1 MSERLEETVRRHYC
15 WACNRP
21 TAADQIACVHCE
33 SERASAGWPQDELI
47 GTLLG
52 EKYELL
58 HRIGAGG
65 FGVVYLARN
74 VEFGAL
80 RAVKVLHAH
89 LSYDRKVVERFRR
102 EARAIYRLTASTIV
116 RLEDFGEVRKGVPFM
131 AMEYADGESLAEL
144 LHHEAPLPIRRGL
157 RMVRGMAMAL
167 VDAAE
172 NGVLHRDLKP
182 DNIRV
187 VVDPRRGEEVK
198 VLDFGISKILD
209 ERTSSLTGQSI
220 IGTPEY
226 MAPEVWDR
234 SDEVD
239 QRVDLF
245 SLGVI
250 AFQIFTGD
258 VPWPRRQNEPLSVFA
273 QMQKHAAPK
282 LTALVGAGAVSP
294 DLEEIVAGLLQ
305 RDPTVRTANA
315 ARLVESIDALGILE
329 TGAFRDS
336 GSRRTTEQASRQAI
350 PADTL
355 PDARTPSRP
364 IREFETAETLDD
376 VGQTAK
382 SSRRKTGLMSAF
394 LAIVLSAAL
403 AGVVLAVMH
412 LSEPSE
418 VPPDSG
424 AGAEQDLALDAVG
437 ADPQPDGQELA
448 SSFPG
453 MIAIPAGHV
462 SVGQSEA
469 DRQAQV
475 AEFGE
480 GADLGFLAEREVD
493 VAPFLL
499 DRFEVTV
506 ADFFPFQRA
515 LGRDSQALT
524 AFADACPGVT
534 VAPISMVNPHEPIR
548 NVTMLE
554 ATLYC
559 ESQGRR
565 LPTFEEWEV
574 AARGQSA
581 RRYPWSGDSSVSGA
595 SNTGSASQ
603 PVWGRTTSV
612 HDGFEQTA
620 PVAALSAG
628 ASEWGVEG
636 LGGNVAEWVSGPSGR
651 GQTPPFFFRGGS
663 YASHPLFAQTFAY
676 QFVESPCIQMAEV
689 GFRCA
694 RDLPEQGG
702 TQ

>member
-1 MSERLEETVRRHYC
+1 MSERLEETVQRHYC

-21 TAADQIACVHCE
+21 TAADLTVCARCD
-33 SERASAGWPQDELI
+33 SERAPAGWPEDELI

-52 EKYELL
+52 EKYKLL
-58 HRIGAGG
+58 ERIGAGG

-74 VEFGAL
+74 VDFGAL
-80 RAVKVLHAH
+80 RAVKVLHPH

-144 LHHEAPLPIRRGL
+144 LHHQAPLPIRRGL

-167 VDAAE
+167 VDAAD

-182 DNIRV
+182 ENIRV

-250 AFQIFTGD
+250 AFQIFTGQ

-273 QMQKHAAPK
+273 QMQKHPAPR
-282 LTALVGAGAVSP
+282 LTEIAGAVGVSP
-294 DLEEIVAGLLQ
+294 ELEAIIAELLQ
-305 RDPTVRTANA
+305 RDPTDRTASA
-315 ARLVESIDALGILE
+315 KDVVESIDRLGILE

-336 GSRRTTEQASRQAI
+336 GARRTTEQASRPVV

-376 VGQTAK
+376 VANAAK
-382 SSRRKTGLMSAF
+382 SARKKTGLKWLF
-394 LAIVLSAAL
+394 AL
-403 AGVVLAVMH
+403 TAVGLAVSGV
-412 LSEPSE
+412 LLVPGLLGDPSD
-418 VPPDSG
+418 VPADPD
-424 AGAEQDLALDAVG
+424 AVEQDLA
-437 ADPQPDGQELA
+437 PDSAESDLRPDQQDIA
-448 SSFPG
+448 SAFPG
-453 MIAIPAGHV
+453 MIAIRAGRTV
-462 SVGQSEA
+462 IGQSEA
-469 DRQAQV
+469 DRQDQI

-480 GADLGFLAEREVD
+480 RANLGFLPDREVEL
-493 VAPFLL
+493 APFLI
-499 DRFEVTV
+499 DRLEVSV
-506 ADFFPFQRA
+506 AEFFPFQRDLA
-515 LGRDSQALT
+515 RNSQALT

-565 LPTFEEWEV
+565 LPTFEEWEA

-581 RRYPWSGDSSVSGA
+581 RRYPWLGDSSISGA
-595 SNTGSASQ
+595 SNTGSSSQ
-603 PVWGRTTSV
+603 PVWSRTTSV

-620 PVAALSAG
+620 PVTALSAG

-636 LGGNVAEWVSGPSGR
+636 MGGNVAEWVSGPDGR
-651 GQTPPFFFRGGS
+651 ADMPPFFFRGGS

-676 QFVESPCIQMAEV
+676 QFVESPCIQMPEV

-694 RDLPEQGG
+694 LDLPGQEGAE
-702 TQ
+702 